1 MQHTLF
7 AVWLTRCFAR
17 SLAVCWSRWFFVFAG
32 LAGSLL
38 LRSVAA
44 LTLGRCFPGRSVA
57 ALARSLLHLSL
68 CRCFAGRSLGRSLG
82 RCFAAFC
89 ARLLLARHSAC
100 NARSSLALT
109 GARSVR
115 CSFHVRSPLPR
126 ASPLL
131 RSSARSHLC
140 CSSAAPL
147 RATAALASLSA
158 WVGGRRCMRGGLG
171 GLGAHAHTGG
181 RCVCAR
187 ARGAGGTGDPRWG
200 ARGGTRGGQSAVCS
214 LSA

>member
-68 CRCFAGRSLGRSLG
+68 CRCFAGRSLDRSLGRSLG

-147 RATAALASLSA
+147 RATAACFLVC
-158 WVGGRRCMRGGLG
+158 VGGGQAM
-171 GLGAHAHTGG
+171 HAG
-181 RCVCAR
+181 RAGRVGR
-187 ARGAGGTGDPRWG
+187 ARTYGWAMRTRTC
-200 ARGGTRGGQSAVCS
+200 TRGRRDGRPEMGRARRHARRAKCGM
-214 LSA
+214 